1 MALKACYSAFL
12 YFCYF
17 MFLFDFFNVC
27 FNYYKKES
35 GDSSIHGGSLV
46 WIGLA
51 IEKIL

>member
-1 MALKACYSAFL
+1 
-12 YFCYF
+12 
-17 MFLFDFFNVC
+17 MFLFDIFNVC

-35 GDSSIHGGSLV
+35 GDGSIHGGSLV